1 MWCLV
6 ACCRSFFILMHFV
19 TFTSHGAARTNIYWR
34 VAQKEQFPSPTI
46 SPNLSRNAGSFFSF
60 ELLKSM
66 DMYRLQVINCR
77 SQITHH
83 RFVAIAL
90 QWIDHI
96 AAYNAPSIRRH
107 CITMNSTQFLERT
120 MKVEIIVQET
130 FHHSHNYGRQWNSL
144 GPSLFTIVRVRFI
157 SWIFKLWSKIVGGSY
172 CQSRQDVRFD
182 PHVCLI
188 QKSLLQ

>member
-1 MWCLV
+1 
-6 ACCRSFFILMHFV
+6 
-19 TFTSHGAARTNIYWR
+19 
-34 VAQKEQFPSPTI
+34 
-46 SPNLSRNAGSFFSF
+46 
-60 ELLKSM
+60 M

-172 CQSRQDVRFD
+172 ILPKSSRRSFWSTCLFDTEISSPVIRVAISATTLTKRTSPIKTSILGTRLASKCDVRRVHFT
-182 PHVCLI
+182 
-188 QKSLLQ
+188 K